1 MVFVFLQRV
10 GEPDRAKRMKEDS
23 LLLLRGFDSISQ
35 NLSQLSNNL
44 DNALQVDGNSFYSF
58 KTCLL

>member
-1 MVFVFLQRV
+1 
-10 GEPDRAKRMKEDS
+10 MKEDS

-44 DNALQVDGNSFYSF
+44 DSALQVDGNSF
-58 KTCLL
+58 